1 MAWLLSAIVPYRDAP
16 QPLADPGRKLP
27 PPVAA
32 NIAREGF
39 KATNKVSEIII
50 ASIRNNQEITQ
61 LMRKLSEQ
69 RRRPHRQIEGED
81 PSARDVIGMA
91 IRRWGPTWTSQTMF
105 ALLVNVADEPEAAK
119 SKSDLSTHPPLHMLT
134 VLAHLADFE
143 LFLKHVKELDLLEA
157 YSMKPLLDGKT
168 LAKELSTKPGPW
180 MKDALDIVMA
190 WQLRN
195 PDKKSPEEAIQ
206 EVAKN
211 RQMHGELTASLIT
224 HFLRLTIRPLFLKTQ
239 PSTVT
244 AQGRKVT
251 TASLPRGTNT
261 DQPDEISKPW
271 KGKDAYALDIL
282 RWIVD
287 SLDDRTTETNWPLLV
302 PPLLS
307 ILDDTDT
314 QYKVQGCRLIS
325 TLLDRTPPALL
336 TRTGLSEVFEQAIM
350 PFLGYLPSLEPED
363 TSVAL
368 LSGAYP
374 ALISLSRAMKD
385 HGEGRTTKRQIEL
398 LDRVI
403 RKGILTAFANCPEH
417 VRIHE
422 VLLRNLCLINRE
434 LGIESVKHV
443 KHVLPMLSEIL
454 GDPVGHAYPSTLLA
468 AVEALQ
474 SVILNGWPR
483 MTANRGEVLRGITLC
498 WIHAQDEKLEVM
510 EDLRSRLKATALML
524 RDAVGPE
531 CDIQADYRVL
541 VEADPRLGGLLA
553 TEP

>member
-1 MAWLLSAIVPYRDAP
+1 
-16 QPLADPGRKLP
+16 
-27 PPVAA
+27 
-32 NIAREGF
+32 
-39 KATNKVSEIII
+39 
-50 ASIRNNQEITQ
+50 
-61 LMRKLSEQ
+61 
-69 RRRPHRQIEGED
+69 
-81 PSARDVIGMA
+81 
-91 IRRWGPTWTSQTMF
+91 
-105 ALLVNVADEPEAAK
+105 
-119 SKSDLSTHPPLHMLT
+119 
-134 VLAHLADFE
+134 
-143 LFLKHVKELDLLEA
+143 
-157 YSMKPLLDGKT
+157 
-168 LAKELSTKPGPW
+168 
-180 MKDALDIVMA
+180 
-190 WQLRN
+190 
-195 PDKKSPEEAIQ
+195 
-206 EVAKN
+206 
-211 RQMHGELTASLIT
+211 
-224 HFLRLTIRPLFLKTQ
+224 
-239 PSTVT
+239 
-244 AQGRKVT
+244 
-251 TASLPRGTNT
+251 
-261 DQPDEISKPW
+261 
-271 KGKDAYALDIL
+271 
-282 RWIVD
+282 
-287 SLDDRTTETNWPLLV
+287 
-302 PPLLS
+302 
-307 ILDDTDT
+307 
-314 QYKVQGCRLIS
+314 
-325 TLLDRTPPALL
+325 
-336 TRTGLSEVFEQAIM
+336 M